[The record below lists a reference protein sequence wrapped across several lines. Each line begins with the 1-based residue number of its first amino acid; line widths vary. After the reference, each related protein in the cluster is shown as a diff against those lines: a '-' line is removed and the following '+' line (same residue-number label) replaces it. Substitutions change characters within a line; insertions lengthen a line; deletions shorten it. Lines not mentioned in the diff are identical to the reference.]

1 MTWVSLEDAR
11 AYAAWAGK
19 RLPHEWEWQYA
30 AQGTDGR
37 AYPWGNDADA
47 SAVPPP
53 ADGPSLRGPTDIDA
67 FPRGASPLR
76 GSWT

>member
-11 AYAAWAGK
+11 AYAHWAGK

-37 AYPWGNDADA
+37 SYPWGNDWDDA
-47 SAVPPP
+47 AVPQPENGRELRA
-53 ADGPSLRGPTDIDA
+53 ADRCGR
-67 FPRGASPLR
+67 ASQGRQPVR
-76 GSWT
+76 RDGH